1 MKFHILWLLSTNPN
15 KMSLKY
21 VSYMSN
27 QALILKE
34 DDIERLL
41 FQIREKNKK
50 LAITG
55 LLLLIQGKF
64 IQYIEGPEEEIEN
77 VYKKIKSDPR
87 HNQLILLDSG
97 DIDDRQFKDWSMAYR
112 KIEDDVVENITGYK
126 NLELDN
132 LFLKPYEEG
141 THPVLK
147 VLYNFTK
154 ALSS

>member
-1 MKFHILWLLSTNPN
+1 
-15 KMSLKY
+15 
-21 VSYMSN
+21 MSN

-34 DDIERLL
+34 NDIEKLL

-64 IQYIEGPEEEIEN
+64 IQYIEGPEEEIEK
-77 VYKKIKSDPR
+77 VYKKIKNDPR

-97 DIDDRQFKDWSMAYR
+97 DIDDRQFKDWSMAYK
-112 KIEDDVVENITGYK
+112 KIDDEVVENITGYK
-126 NLELDN
+126 NLELDD
-132 LFLKPYEEG
+132 LFLKPYQEG
-141 THPVLK
+141 KHPVLR

-154 ALSS
+154 ALST